1 MPITAEDFKWYH
13 YILGAGLAAFSAI
26 FGAGMASQ
34 RFINGFQTRLLT
46 TERHREHDRADIDKL
61 ANKVEKFMTVEDF
74 RREQNTCQIHMM
86 RLMAD
91 IKTANEHIQKSLDD
105 LTRILISQKER

>member
-13 YILGAGLAAFSAI
+13 YILGAGLAAFCAI

-46 TERHREHDRADIDKL
+46 TERHREHDREDIDKL
-61 ANKVEKFMTVEDF
+61 ANKVEKFMTIDDF
-74 RREQNTCQIHMM
+74 RREQHICQAHMVT
-86 RLMAD
+86 LIGD
-91 IKTANEHIQKSLDD
+91 IKTSNDHIKDSLDE
-105 LTRILISQKER
+105 LMRLIIQKER

>member
-1 MPITAEDFKWYH
+1 MPITAEDLKWYH
-13 YILGAGLAAFSAI
+13 YIFGAAVALFGAI

-86 RLMAD
+86 TLMGD
-91 IKTANEHIQKSLDD
+91 IKIANEHIQKSLDE
-105 LTRILISQKER
+105 LTRILIQKER

>member
-1 MPITAEDFKWYH
+1 MPISADDFKWWH
-13 YILGAGLAAFSAI
+13 YLMGAALATFCAI

-46 TERHREHDRADIDKL
+46 TERHREHDREDIDKL
-61 ANKVEKFMTVEDF
+61 ANKVEKFMTIEDF

-86 RLMAD
+86 TLMGD